1 MPGVR
6 DEGML
11 DSALNRPRQKWNY
24 DNEVDIAALAAA
36 YTFGIAKNHGFVDG
50 NKRAAFMTAYSF
62 LGMNGHDFDAAET
75 EVVTTIESVAA
86 GRLTEAELGVW
97 FRKNIKPAA

>member
-6 DEGML
+6 DEGL
-11 DSALNRPRQKWNY
+11 LGSALNRPRQKWHYNP
-24 DNEVDIAALAAA
+24 EIDISALAAA

-75 EVVTTIESVAA
+75 EVVTIIEWVAA
-86 GRLTEAELGVW
+86 GQLTEAELAEW
-97 FRKNIKPAA
+97 FRKGIV

>member
-1 MPGVR
+1 MR
-6 DEGML
+6 DEDL
-11 DSALNRPRQKWNY
+11 IESALSRPRQKWHCDENT
-24 DNEVDIAALAAA
+24 DITMLAAA

-75 EVVTTIESVAA
+75 EVATTIEWVAA
-86 GRLTEAELGVW
+86 GQLTEAELAEW
-97 FRKNIKPAA
+97 FRKGIV

>member
-24 DNEVDIAALAAA
+24 DNEVDVAALAAA

-50 NKRAAFMTAYSF
+50 NKRASFMTAYAF
-62 LGMNGHDFDAAET
+62 LRINGHDFDADET
-75 EVVTTIESVAA
+75 EVVATIERVAA
-86 GRLTEAELGVW
+86 GQPSEAELGEW
-97 FRKNIKPAA
+97 YRNGII

>member
-1 MPGVR
+1 VR
-6 DEGML
+6 DEGL
-11 DSALNRPRQKWNY
+11 LESALNRPRQKWHY
-24 DNEVDIAALAAA
+24 DKEIDIAALAAA

-75 EVVTTIESVAA
+75 EVVTTIEWVAA
-86 GRLTEAELGVW
+86 GQLTEAELAEW
-97 FRKNIKPAA
+97 FRKGIV

>member
-6 DEGML
+6 DEDL
-11 DSALNRPRQKWNY
+11 IESALSRPRQKWHY
-24 DNEVDIAALAAA
+24 DENMDIAMLAAA
-36 YTFGIAKNHGFVDG
+36 YTFGIAKNRGFVDG

-75 EVVTTIESVAA
+75 EVVTTIEWAA
-86 GRLTEAELGVW
+86 EGQLTEVELAEW
-97 FRKNIKPAA
+97 FRKGIV

>member
-6 DEGML
+6 DDGLLE
-11 DSALNRPRQKWNY
+11 SALNRPRQKWHY
-24 DNEVDIAALAAA
+24 DNEIDIAVLAAA

-62 LGMNGHDFDAAET
+62 LGMNGHEFDADET
-75 EVVTTIESVAA
+75 DVVATIERVAA
-86 GRLTEAELGVW
+86 GQVTEAELAVW
-97 FRKNIKPAA
+97 Y